1 MIKPTKTTVRPASSS
16 TSTITRVDSDAGA
29 GTVRNNVD
37 PDSLMPDL
45 NPQPGTSTL
54 LPPRTEVV
62 EEPRVVVTYIS
73 DPVITEANARLAEI
87 ALPGL
92 QTHLLQPHESVDGLY
107 LAPSGQTYAHLE
119 EGRYYRVELNAEG
132 NYQIPWPA
140 APGVTPPIL
149 KQIPGQ
155 SRWRIEAQWYASESA
170 QGSLFMPRLT
180 AEDPLA
186 IFHVDPNLATLLP
199 AAHEAVDGIRMGPR
213 GKIYV
218 NLAEGTVMVRKI
230 EQGEYKLAS
239 ATTMNVPD
247 ITLEQIPG
255 QSVWRRKLQINHH
268 AHQDPLPGSSRDLS
282 QPDESGPGPVKRA
295 RTLANSNALDP
306 FELIRISELWQQWG
320 SVTKPLTGHSIEI
333 GGKHFSI
340 VEQPTHTV
348 DALAFIKP
356 PQFSATR
363 FDAFEQLLLNTPELQ
378 PRGVVKLAD
387 GWTGEGSDTWKIVE
401 GLPFEKSLTQHV
413 SDQFTYLSDHSANK
427 VAREMFNRANQSD
440 EITGPGIHALFETFK
455 KWSNRYMPNGDN
467 RFIRQDLSDPLMLLS
482 PLATDANGNMHMPLP
497 SAEGLQRIDFNP
509 KLFFSS
515 QYKRQRQSTRS
526 LFKDILRGHGYSIAH
541 DFGANLGDALL
552 IKRLG
557 VDPIFIMF
565 MDRVHN
571 NTVLLPDPV
580 TWLKKRALVNKMDA
594 HVKDD
599 LREHF
604 HSNKI
609 IYLLGT
615 NERLPTHED
624 NLIVTRHS

>member
-1 MIKPTKTTVRPASSS
+1 
-16 TSTITRVDSDAGA
+16 
-29 GTVRNNVD
+29 
-37 PDSLMPDL
+37 MPGQ
-45 NPQPGTSTL
+45 NPQPATSTS
-54 LPPRTEVV
+54 LPPRTDVV
-62 EEPRVVVTYIS
+62 DEPRVVVSYIS

-92 QTHLLQPHESVDGLY
+92 QTHLLQPHDAVDGLY
-107 LAPSGQTYAHLE
+107 IAPSGQTYAHLE

-149 KQIPGQ
+149 KKIPGQ

-170 QGSLFMPRLT
+170 QVSLFMPRLT
-180 AEDPLA
+180 AEEPLA

-199 AAHEAVDGIRMGPR
+199 AAHESVDGIRKGPR
-213 GKIYV
+213 GKNYV
-218 NLAEGTVMVRKI
+218 DLADGTVMVRLN

-247 ITLEQIPG
+247 ISLEQTPG
-255 QSVWRRKLQINHH
+255 QSVWRRKLQSNSH
-268 AHQDPLPGSSRDLS
+268 AQQDPQPGTSRDIT
-282 QPDESGPGPVKRA
+282 QADESGPGPAKR
-295 RTLANSNALDP
+295 RRLPANSHSLDP

-320 SVTKPLTGHSIEI
+320 SATKPLTGHSIEI

-340 VEQPTHTV
+340 VEQPTHAV

-356 PQFSATR
+356 PQFSATH
-363 FDAFEQLLLNTPELQ
+363 FDAFEQLLLTTPELQ

-387 GWTGEGSDTWKIVE
+387 RWTGEDSGAWKIVE

-427 VAREMFNRANQSD
+427 VAREMFSRANQSD

-455 KWSNRYMPNGDN
+455 KWGN
-467 RFIRQDLSDPLMLLS
+467 RFTSDGDHRFTRQDLSDPLMLLS
-482 PLATDANGNMHMPLP
+482 PLATDANGNMQMPLP

-509 KLFFSS
+509 KLFFGS
-515 QYKRQRQSTRS
+515 QYRRQRQSTRS
-526 LFKDILRGHGYSIAH
+526 LFKDLLRGHGYSITH
-541 DFGANLGDALL
+541 DFGVNLGNALL

-557 VDPIFIMF
+557 VDAIFIMF

-571 NTVLLPDPV
+571 NTVLLPDPM
-580 TWLKKRALVNKMDA
+580 TWLKKKALVNKMDA

-624 NLIVTRHS
+624 NLIITRHS

>member
-1 MIKPTKTTVRPASSS
+1 MIKPPKPTVRPASSS
-16 TSTITRVDSDAGA
+16 TSTTTRVDADTGV
-29 GTVRNNVD
+29 GNVRTTAN
-37 PDSLMPDL
+37 PESLIPGQ
-45 NPQPGTSTL
+45 NPQPGTSIS
-54 LPPRTEVV
+54 LPPRTDVV
-62 EEPRVVVTYIS
+62 DEPRVVVSYIS

-92 QTHLLQPHESVDGLY
+92 QTHLLQPHESIDGLY
-107 LAPSGQTYAHLE
+107 IAPSGQIYAHLE

-155 SRWRIEAQWYASESA
+155 SRWRIEAQWYTSQSA

-180 AEDPLA
+180 AEEPLA

-199 AAHEAVDGIRMGPR
+199 AAHESVDGIRKGPR
-213 GKIYV
+213 GKNYV
-218 NLAEGTVMVRKI
+218 DLADGTVMVRI
-230 EQGEYKLAS
+230 NEQGEYKLAS

-247 ITLEQIPG
+247 ISLEQTPG
-255 QSVWRRKLQINHH
+255 QSVWRRKMSSNNNAQ
-268 AHQDPLPGSSRDLS
+268 QDPQPGPSRDIT
-282 QPDESGPGPVKRA
+282 PDEPGPGPAKRP
-295 RTLANSNALDP
+295 RLPANSHSLDP
-306 FELIRISELWQQWG
+306 FELIRISEVWQQWG
-320 SVTKPLTGHSIEI
+320 SATKPLSGHSIEI

-340 VEQPTHTV
+340 IEQPTHAV
-348 DALAFIKP
+348 DALVYIKP
-356 PQFSATR
+356 PQFSATH
-363 FDAFEQLLLNTPELQ
+363 FDAFEHLLLTTPELQ

-387 GWTGEGSDTWKIVE
+387 RWTGQDSNAWKIVE
-401 GLPFEKSLTQHV
+401 GLPFEKSLTQQV

-427 VAREMFNRANQSD
+427 VAREMFSRANPSN
-440 EITGPGIHALFETFK
+440 EITGTGIHTLFETFK
-455 KWSNRYMPNGDN
+455 KWGNRFTSVDR

-509 KLFFSS
+509 KLFFGS
-515 QYKRQRQSTRS
+515 QYRRQRQSTRS
-526 LFKDILRGHGYSIAH
+526 LFKDILSGHGYSITH
-541 DFGANLGDALL
+541 DFGVNLGNALL
-552 IKRLG
+552 IERLG
-557 VDPIFIMF
+557 VDSIFIMF

-571 NTVLLPDPV
+571 NTVQLPDPI
-580 TWLKKRALVNKMDA
+580 TWLQKKALVNKMNA
-594 HVKDD
+594 HVKND
-599 LREHF
+599 LRAHF

-624 NLIVTRHS
+624 NLIVIRHS